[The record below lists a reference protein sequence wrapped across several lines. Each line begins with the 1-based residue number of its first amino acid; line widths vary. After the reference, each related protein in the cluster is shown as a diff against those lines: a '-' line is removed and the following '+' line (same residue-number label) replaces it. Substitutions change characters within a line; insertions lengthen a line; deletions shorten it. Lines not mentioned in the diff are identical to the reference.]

1 MWHLQ
6 GKPTPPAKPIKILTI
21 IKYAKKYNITNFVE
35 TGTYLGE
42 TIELTKK
49 HFNKIYSIEL
59 GKKLYKN
66 AKKNFAKNKKIKIYY
81 GDSALILPKLIKK
94 INSRSLF
101 WLDAHHSMG
110 ITSKGTTETPI
121 LKELKSISRDK
132 IKNHVILVDDARD
145 FKGVGDYP
153 TIKKVKQF
161 VKKNFS
167 DYKTKI
173 ESDIIL
179 IYPNE

>member
-1 MWHLQ
+1 MQ
-6 GKPTPPAKPIKILTI
+6 K
-21 IKYAKKYNITNFVE
+21 NITSQ
-35 TGTYLGE
+35 TSL
-42 TIELTKK
+42 
-49 HFNKIYSIEL
+49 
-59 GKKLYKN
+59 KL
-66 AKKNFAKNKKIKIYY
+66 AHILKIKIYY